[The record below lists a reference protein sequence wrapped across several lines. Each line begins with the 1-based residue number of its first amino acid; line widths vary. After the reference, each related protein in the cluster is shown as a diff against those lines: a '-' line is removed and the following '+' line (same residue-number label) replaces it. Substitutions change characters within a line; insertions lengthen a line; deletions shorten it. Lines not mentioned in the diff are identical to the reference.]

1 MTRATLLSAWES
13 SASRE
18 SLRASH
24 VPCSAA
30 GAVLVP
36 GRAEPRLPDV
46 GSLGPQRLCLSRYL
60 VFDALAATCKPCA
73 LLRALRL
80 FVISPPPHSCD
91 TPRLVSACASG
102 FPSQPFLSAG
112 SSSCAVAP
120 RAVSLGRFRPSAPRV
135 EGSRAETHHRLR
147 VRRACACAR
156 DSLWLFVSRAL
167 AVGEKKIFPNLCE
180 WSIVLPRCSSCF
192 TAPRLSL

>member
-1 MTRATLLSAWES
+1 MTRATLLAAWES
-13 SASRE
+13 SASRG
-18 SLRASH
+18 SLCASR
-24 VPCSAA
+24 VTCSAA

-80 FVISPPPHSCD
+80 FVISPPHSCD

-120 RAVSLGRFRPSAPRV
+120 RASFCMFSPVCPEGRGQPRGDAPWA
-135 EGSRAETHHRLR
+135 SRASGVRL
-147 VRRACACAR
+147 C
-156 DSLWLFVSRAL
+156 
-167 AVGEKKIFPNLCE
+167 
-180 WSIVLPRCSSCF
+180 
-192 TAPRLSL
+192 